1 MLWLFNYSEFQY
13 YMEDTHP
20 AIVSKDIYQ
29 GVQEEM
35 AKRGGK
41 IMWRC
46 ATRIEKGKTPC
57 NDL

>member
-1 MLWLFNYSEFQY
+1 
-13 YMEDTHP
+13 MEDTHP

-35 AKRGGK
+35 AKRRGK

-46 ATRIEKGKTPC
+46 ATRVEKGNTAC